1 MTTTAIRLENIVL
14 ERPGGFRFVADLA
27 IPSGARV
34 ALMGASGS
42 GKSTLLD
49 LVAGFETPD
58 SGRVCLAGV
67 DMTVAS
73 PAARPVAMLFQQDNL
88 FGHLDAFANAGLG
101 RSPGLRLAATD
112 RADVMAA
119 LARVGL
125 AGKEKRLPSQLS
137 GGERQR
143 VAIARIL
150 LGGKPALLL
159 DEPFASLGPALGREM
174 TALVAEIAA
183 ARAMTVLLVTHD
195 PDEALGFAE
204 RTLFLDG
211 GRIVADGPTREV
223 LVDAPADIV
232 RRYLHGH

>member
-58 SGRVCLAGV
+58 SGRVCLIGV
-67 DMTVAS
+67 DMTAAS

-101 RSPGLRLAATD
+101 RSPGLRLSATD

-125 AGKEKRLPSQLS
+125 AGKEKRLPAQLS